1 MPSDAMPPEESRAQ
15 AADASRQPEF
25 GGWRLLACAVLL
37 NAGIAAVIAAGF
49 AKKAAD
55 AVPRIASVRLA
66 ELVSKQVDDSVRVE
80 AGAEA
85 AAREARAWG
94 QALEEA
100 LHTVALRRGVVLLP
114 VRSVAAGALDVTGE
128 VEAEMARLLAE
139 PGS

>member
-1 MPSDAMPPEESRAQ
+1 MPSDATLPEESRAQ
-15 AADASRQPEF
+15 AADAPPPAEF

-49 AKKAAD
+49 AKNAAD

-66 ELVSKQVDDSVRVE
+66 ELVSEQVDDSVRIDV
-80 AGAEA
+80 GAEA
-85 AAREARAWG
+85 AAREARVLG
-94 QALEEA
+94 QALEQA

-114 VRSVAAGALDVTGE
+114 VRSVAAGALDVTAE